1 VNRQLWIQAVMSLL
15 MGGLCLLA
23 GQTLPPLQWLES
35 RLFDIRIYFQ
45 HEPKLSPDLVLLE
58 VAPHEYLSL
67 LQFLNRPALKQL
79 KAAGLDLPMLFHAE
93 SEALIQTA
101 KKVPYRLV
109 LASHWVKEKERPQ
122 GILNF
127 AHSLRPYFLTGF
139 ADYPPDS
146 DGLIRQQPAV
156 YRYRA
161 AADLRHKQVDAFS
174 WALYRQ
180 AHPQAR
186 PPYSSLLHAGPA
198 SGYVVHSLA
207 SLRQMAPR
215 DFAGKWLLVG
225 SSQDRNKLK
234 TPLQSRIR
242 PLELHAQALSGW
254 LTGSYYRHPPIL
266 NLILP
271 LFLAAL
277 TFGMLYLTLRWG
289 LLVSLFAV
297 LMLVISYCT
306 LSIFSFQ
313 YFNTWLELTAPL
325 LSVFTTAG
333 AVTVFF
339 NRTEGQRRAAILNT
353 FRRHLPEEMVKEL
366 LENSE
371 PENLTLHE
379 RRIVTVMF
387 TDIKGF
393 SRMGEKLPPDQI
405 IRILNEYLTAMTDI
419 VFNNQGTLDKYIGD
433 GIMAVYGNIGENN
446 PRQNAYYAVKTAL
459 EMRTEMEKLQKKW
472 MHQGLRPLQIRIGI
486 NTGEALVGYV
496 GHPKRKEV
504 TVIGDTVNTAARI
517 ETLNKKYHSH
527 ILISHST
534 YEYVKDWMDYVPLGE
549 EKLTGK
555 SSSVKIYEIRGWK
568 EESLQV

>member
-1 VNRQLWIQAVMSLL
+1 MSLL
-15 MGGLCLLA
+15 MGVICLLA

-35 RLFDIRIYFQ
+35 RLYDIRIYFQ
-45 HEPKLSPDLVLLE
+45 HEPKLSPDVLLLE
-58 VAPHEYLSL
+58 VTPAEYLPL
-67 LQFLNRPALKQL
+67 LELLRSPALQKI
-79 KAAGLDLPMLFHAE
+79 ATVGLDLPQLFHAE

-109 LASHWVKEKERPQ
+109 MASHLKMEKEPR
-122 GILNF
+122 IF
-127 AHSLRPYFLTGF
+127 AYAPSLAPYFLTGF
-139 ADYPPDS
+139 ADYPADA
-146 DGLIRQQPAV
+146 DGLIRRQPAV
-156 YRYRA
+156 FTYRSAGDQRY
-161 AADLRHKQVDAFS
+161 KQMASFS
-174 WALYRQ
+174 WALYTQQKPRV
-180 AHPQAR
+180 HP
-186 PPYSSLLHAGPA
+186 PLTSFLHPGPA
-198 SGYVVHSLA
+198 SGFVVHSLA
-207 SLRQMAPR
+207 SLRQLKAR
-215 DFAGKWLLVG
+215 DWAGKLLVVG
-225 SSQDRNKLK
+225 SSQDRMTLK

-242 PLELHAQALSGW
+242 PLEMHAQALSGW

-266 NLILP
+266 NLVLP
-271 LFLAAL
+271 LFLSAL

-297 LMLVISYCT
+297 MMLLLSYCT

-313 YFNTWLELTAPL
+313 YLNIWLELTAPL
-325 LSVFTTAG
+325 LAILSTAG

-339 NRTEGQRRAAILNT
+339 NRTEGQRRAAILST

-366 LENSE
+366 LEHSE
-371 PENLTLHE
+371 PDRLTLHE

-405 IRILNEYLTAMTDI
+405 ILILNEYLTAMTEI

-433 GIMAVYGNIGENN
+433 GIMAVYGNLGENN

-504 TVIGDTVNTAARI
+504 TVIGDTVNTAQRI

-555 SSSVKIYEIRGWK
+555 SSSVKIYEVRGWK